1 MLKWIGLA
9 LIVIGVAEFLLFTYL
24 APRKPGIAG
33 RKRFLDVNAGF
44 NAVLGVVLLAV
55 GS

>member
-9 LIVIGVAEFLLFTYL
+9 LIVIGVVEFLLFTYL
-24 APRKPGIAG
+24 APRKPDIAG
-33 RKRFLDVNAGF
+33 RKRFLDLNAGF
-44 NAVLGVVLLAV
+44 NTVLGTVLLIV